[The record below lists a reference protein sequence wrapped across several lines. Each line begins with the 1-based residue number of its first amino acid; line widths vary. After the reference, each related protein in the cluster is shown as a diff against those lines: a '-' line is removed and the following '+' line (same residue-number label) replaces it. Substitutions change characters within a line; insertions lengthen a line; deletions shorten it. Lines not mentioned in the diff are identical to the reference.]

1 MLKTTKTRSLVGNFY
16 ADKDGVKTLV
26 KSTIIN
32 IDSKAVSSIVE
43 QMIDS
48 TLYSDNRT
56 EMRKDENKLSE
67 MRYAIEDQ
75 IIAEA
80 EAESE
85 AEAEAEAET
94 KAKSEVGSA
103 TEKETAVGSE

>member
-1 MLKTTKTRSLVGNFY
+1 MLKTTKTRSLTGHFY
-16 ADKDGVKTLV
+16 VEKDGVKNIV

-32 IDSKAVSSIVE
+32 IDSNAVSSIVE

-48 TLYSDNRT
+48 TLYSANRA
-56 EMRKDENKLSE
+56 EMRKDENKLAE

-80 EAESE
+80 EAEAESE
-85 AEAEAEAET
+85 
-94 KAKSEVGSA
+94 
-103 TEKETAVGSE
+103 

>member
-1 MLKTTKTRSLVGNFY
+1 MLKTTKTRSIVGNFY

-48 TLYSDNRT
+48 ELYSENRA
-56 EMRKDENKLSE
+56 EMRTDENKLSE
-67 MRYAIEDQ
+67 IRYAIEDE
-75 IIAEA
+75 IL
-80 EAESE
+80 AES
-85 AEAEAEAET
+85 
-94 KAKSEVGSA
+94 AKESE
-103 TEKETAVGSE
+103 

>member
-1 MLKTTKTRSLVGNFY
+1 MLKTTKTRSIVGNFY

-48 TLYSDNRT
+48 ELYSANRA
-56 EMRKDENKLSE
+56 EMRTDENKLSE
-67 MRYAIEDQ
+67 IRYAIEDE
-75 IIAEA
+75 IL
-80 EAESE
+80 AES
-85 AEAEAEAET
+85 
-94 KAKSEVGSA
+94 AKESE
-103 TEKETAVGSE
+103 

>member
-1 MLKTTKTRSLVGNFY
+1 MLKTTKTRSIVGNFY

-48 TLYSDNRT
+48 ELYSANRT
-56 EMRKDENKLSE
+56 EMRTDENKLSE
-67 MRYAIEDQ
+67 IRYAIEDE
-75 IIAEA
+75 IL
-80 EAESE
+80 AES
-85 AEAEAEAET
+85 
-94 KAKSEVGSA
+94 AKESE
-103 TEKETAVGSE
+103 